1 MAFDISSQAAEL
13 KSQGAIE
20 AAQDPNSQVTA
31 GDARQTLMDESKRA
45 GGAAYEFNPNA
56 SPEEKA
62 AAARAVGLPTCAL
75 PFDILLNPF
84 L

>member
-1 MAFDISSQAAEL
+1 MSLNISSQAAEL

-31 GDARQTLMDESKRA
+31 GDASKTMMDEAKKA

-62 AAARAVGLPTCAL
+62 AAARAVR
-75 PFDILLNPF
+75 
-84 L
+84 

>member
-1 MAFDISSQAAEL
+1 MALNLSSQAAEL

-31 GDARQTLMDESKRA
+31 GDARKTMMEEAKKA
-45 GGAAYEFNPNA
+45 GGVAYEFNPNA

-62 AAARAVGLPTCAL
+62 AAARAVS
-75 PFDILLNPF
+75 
-84 L
+84 